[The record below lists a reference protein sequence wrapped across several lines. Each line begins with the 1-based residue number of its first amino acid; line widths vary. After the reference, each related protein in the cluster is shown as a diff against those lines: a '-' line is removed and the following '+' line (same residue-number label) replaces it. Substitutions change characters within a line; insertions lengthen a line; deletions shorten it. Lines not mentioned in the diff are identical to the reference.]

1 MNKLNQVSYR
11 NTITLKGGWL
21 LVKNPCLIIPWI
33 KIFIVVDHGI
43 LHYSNI
49 EIDMKTNNS
58 HYSNPSTQHSNPNTQ
73 HSNPSTQHNQNDK
86 QDYLIQR
93 DNHNDSSS
101 KMEDSKVT
109 LSFMS

>member
-21 LVKNPCLIIPWI
+21 LVKNPCLILPWI

-43 LHYSNI
+43 LQYSNI

-58 HYSNPSTQHSNPNTQ
+58 HFDPHSEHNNQHDTHDHPG
-73 HSNPSTQHNQNDK
+73 K
-86 QDYLIQR
+86 RDY
-93 DNHNDSSS
+93 HNDNSG
-101 KMEDSKVT
+101 SKVKAEDNKV
-109 LSFMS
+109 SFLT